1 MEKGTPDNTDADA
14 HLPPSRS
21 DRDPRLGVLLGLL
34 MVGLMPASI
43 LVFIARFTIC
53 GISGC
58 SGGGFGRSTDPNT
71 TLTLLVCAGL
81 VAAAPMAIYALAH
94 RSRRIALIA
103 ALAAILVS
111 MVASLIIGSDFRGCP
126 RNVDT
131 ATCMEEAT

>member
-1 MEKGTPDNTDADA
+1 MENGTPDNGDADA
-14 HLPPSRS
+14 HLPPSPG
-21 DRDPRLGVLLGLL
+21 DRDPKPGVLLGLF

-71 TLTLLVCAGL
+71 TLTLLVCSGM
-81 VAAAPMAIYALAH
+81 VAAAPMAIYALAR
-94 RSRRIALIA
+94 RSRRTALLA

-111 MVASLIIGSDFRGCP
+111 MAAGLIIGSDFRGCP

-131 ATCMEEAT
+131 ATCMEEET

>member
-1 MEKGTPDNTDADA
+1 MEKGTPDNADGDA
-14 HLPPSRS
+14 HPPPSPG
-21 DRDPRLGVLLGLL
+21 DPDPKLGALLGLL

-58 SGGGFGRSTDPNT
+58 SGGGFGRSTDPDT

-81 VAAAPMAIYALAH
+81 VASAPMAIYALAH
-94 RSRRIALIA
+94 RSRKTALIA

-111 MVASLIIGSDFRGCP
+111 MAAGLIIGSDFRGCP

-131 ATCMEEAT
+131 ATCMEEGA